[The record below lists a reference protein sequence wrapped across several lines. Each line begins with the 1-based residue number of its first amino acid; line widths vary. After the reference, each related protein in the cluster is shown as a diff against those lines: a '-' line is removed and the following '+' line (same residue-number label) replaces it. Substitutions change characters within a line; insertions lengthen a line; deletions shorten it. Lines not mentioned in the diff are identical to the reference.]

1 MPPPT
6 KGRPNEQPL
15 LDRAGVDRL
24 VVEHLPAVLGLAQRL
39 TGNADLAEDL
49 VQEALCRVLKRW
61 PSFRGEC
68 QFRTWMM
75 QIVVNAD
82 RDFRR
87 RESRRKTEQT
97 EQLAETPSREPEASD
112 RVAAADLAGRVR
124 QVIAGLPDRQRE
136 VALLCLGEGMA
147 AGEAAEVLQTTVANV
162 HTCLHLARKRI
173 ATSIGERCAESK
185 PS

>member
-1 MPPPT
+1 MPPPNE
-6 KGRPNEQPL
+6 GRPNERPL
-15 LDRAGVDRL
+15 LDRASVDRL

-39 TGNADLAEDL
+39 TGSAEVAEDL
-49 VQEALCRVLKRW
+49 VQEALCRVLRRW

-82 RDFRR
+82 RDRRR
-87 RESRRKTEQT
+87 RENRQRTDQT
-97 EQLAETPSREPEASD
+97 ELLAELPSREPSASD
-112 RVAAADLAGRVR
+112 HAAAIDLAGQVR
-124 QVIAGLPDRQRE
+124 LAIASLPDRQRE

-173 ATSIGERCAESK
+173 ATAIGERCVEPKA
-185 PS
+185 